1 LTGSEVIMSKSFDKS
16 TKTLE
21 RAVGANP
28 DPITGEPGSHP
39 VGTGVGS
46 AGGAAAGAA
55 LGAVVGGPV
64 GALVGGVA
72 GAVIGGGAGHA
83 AGETANPTAERK
95 YWENAYRNRP
105 YYKSGSAFDQYEP
118 AYQYGWENAAAPEF
132 SGKSFDETEPVLSQR
147 WASQAGSKTGPSWN
161 DSREPA
167 RDAWDRIRGGGTKS

>member
-1 LTGSEVIMSKSFDKS
+1 MSDRFDKG

-21 RAVGANP
+21 REVGANP

-55 LGAVVGGPV
+55 VGAVVGGPV

-83 AGETANPTAERK
+83 AGESANPTVEK
-95 YWENAYRNRP
+95 QFWENAYKNRP
-105 YYKSGSAFDQYEP
+105 YYKAGRTFDQYEP
-118 AYQYGWENAAAPEF
+118 AYRYGWENATNPEF
-132 SGKSFDETEPVLSQR
+132 ANKSFDETESVLNQR
-147 WASQAGSKTGPSWN
+147 WASQASPETRPTWGE
-161 DSREPA
+161 SREPA
-167 RDAWDRIRGGGTKS
+167 RDAWDRIRANGKKS

>member
-1 LTGSEVIMSKSFDKS
+1 MSDRFDKG

-21 RAVGANP
+21 RAAGANP

-55 LGAVVGGPV
+55 VGAVVGGPI

-83 AGETANPTAERK
+83 AGEAANPTIEK
-95 YWENAYRNRP
+95 QYWQNAYKSRP
-105 YYKSGSAFDQYEP
+105 YYKAGRTFDQYEP
-118 AYQYGWENAAAPEF
+118 AYQYGWENATNPEF
-132 SGKSFDETEPVLSQR
+132 ADKSFDETEPILNQR
-147 WASQAGSKTGPSWN
+147 WESQSGSAPRPSWN
-161 DSREPA
+161 ESKDPA
-167 RDAWDRIRGGGTKS
+167 RDAWDRVRRANSNRP